1 MLERV
6 LSFFRDLPAAPA
18 AGADGDDPRVAAAAL
33 MYHVMD
39 ADGVRQDAEWDKLKR
54 LLAGEYGVSGA
65 ELDALVQAGRQAD
78 NEAIDFYA
86 FTSVLM
92 RHLDEA
98 QRVRFVRM
106 LWDVAYADGT
116 VHELEDNTLWRIAD
130 LLGVDRRERVAT
142 RRQAA
147 RDAHAEDQPP
157 EDD

>member
-6 LSFFRDLPAAPA
+6 ISFFRDLPAAPA
-18 AGADGDDPRVAAAAL
+18 AGVDRDDPRVAAAAL

-39 ADGVRQDAEWDKLKR
+39 ADGVRQDSEWDKLKR
-54 LLAGEYGVSGA
+54 LLSQEYGVSGA
-65 ELDALVQAGRQAD
+65 ELDALAQAGRQAD

-98 QRVRFVRM
+98 QRVHFVRM

-130 LLGVDRRERVAT
+130 LLGVDRRERIAT
-142 RRQAA
+142 RQEAA
-147 RDAHAEDQPP
+147 RAAHA
-157 EDD
+157 DDRPADDD